1 MVLNY
6 RYINLW
12 FDQTKLIEM
21 KILRNHWWLFLTI
34 IIVTL
39 IFIISYKGNLVKLT
53 WVKDPFETL
62 GQLVVKLIVVGALLD
77 QLISVFFPE
86 NSENQLKRK
95 TLETILK
102 TNKANKSFYE
112 NELLRERLI
121 LTEVSEV
128 ELPSKIKNA
137 QEMVNEVEAEISTLN
152 ANRTGYV
159 RRVAFAFGLV
169 LAITGITVLTDFITN
184 IPSIESNLNFN
195 HKLIYYL
202 DIILTAAL
210 ISGGTSGI
218 EKFFRILKD
227 AWKNN
232 GVNP

>member
-1 MVLNY
+1 
-6 RYINLW
+6 
-12 FDQTKLIEM
+12 M

-34 IIVTL
+34 IIITL
-39 IFIISYKGNLVKLT
+39 IFIISYKGNLEKLT

-86 NSENQLKRK
+86 NSDNQIKRK

-102 TNKANKSFYE
+102 INKTDKSAYE

-121 LTEVSEV
+121 LTEASPID
-128 ELPSKIKNA
+128 LPSKIKKA
-137 QEMVNEVEAEISTLN
+137 QEKINEVEAEISTLN
-152 ANRTGYV
+152 VNRVGYV
-159 RRVAFAFGLV
+159 RRVAFAIGLV

-184 IPSIESNLNFN
+184 IPLDESDLNFN

-202 DIILTAAL
+202 DIVLTAAL

-218 EKFFRILKD
+218 EQFFRILKD